1 MKKFGRRLIAGLC
14 SAAIAASM
22 FTMASASSA
31 TTLNSFE
38 AVSENVKLI
47 GRSYRGDDT
56 TYFNYT
62 ASGVEFTCTGSMVRF
77 KVRQAGDPT
86 RIAIYVNDALYSVGM
101 LRVGSNTGVIDV
113 ALEEGENTVK
123 LIKLSE
129 SANSTLAIDSIETD
143 GEAIAPTAA
152 KTHSI
157 EFIGDSITCGYG
169 ADGASN
175 EAFSTSNENGAK
187 TYAYL
192 TAQNFNADYSMVS
205 VSGAGIISGY
215 TGTQGVKNET
225 LVVPT
230 FYENL
235 CYTWSYIDGA
245 NVGNYEWDFSQYQP
259 ELVVIN
265 LGTNDNSYT
274 GSDATRRAEYEEGYV
289 EFLKVVRENNP
300 DATILCTLGIMGQQL
315 YDSMANAVETY
326 KTETGDSNIY
336 TYEFAVQD
344 TTNNGTAPDWHPS
357 EASHSDAAVELTAQ
371 IEAIMGWETVTPTE
385 TGMAGYSKDDDAVF
399 DVVAEEEPED
409 SSVADS
415 EADSSVTDSEAD
427 SSVADSEADSTSD
440 ASSDTGSTDSSEVSS
455 EESVPSTES
464 PATDNNPSTGAVAG
478 TAAVAVLLSA
488 ALVTVKRKK

>member
-300 DATILCTLGIMGQQL
+300 DATILCTLGIMGQEL
-315 YDSMANAVETY
+315 YESMASAVEAYT
-326 KTETGDSNIY
+326 TETGDENVFAF
-336 TYEFAVQD
+336 EFDVQN
-344 TTNNGTAPDWHPS
+344 TTANGVGADWHPS
-357 EASHSDAAVELTAQ
+357 EASHADAAAALTTEIAN
-371 IEAIMGWETVTPTE
+371 IMGWETVTPAE
-385 TGMAGYSKDDDAVF
+385 TGMAGYSKDNDATF
-399 DVVAEEEPED
+399 DVVAEED

-415 EADSSVTDSEAD
+415 ETDSSTTDSET
-427 SSVADSEADSTSD
+427 ESTPD
-440 ASSDTGSTDSSEVSS
+440 ASSDVDSVTTPD
-455 EESVPSTES
+455 ESVPSTDS
-464 PATDNNPSTGAVAG
+464 PSDGNPTTGVVAG

-488 ALVTVKRKK
+488 AFVTVRRKK